1 MLVEPI
7 MQQGTNESLDLLNRI
22 SDELNKDLDPD
33 KMLRR
38 VLDLTVSHLNAST
51 GSVMLFDKQNRVSAF
66 ILQQEDLSQDRA
78 NRIVGTVLDEG
89 FAGWVLKNGEGGI
102 IDDTRHD
109 SRWVV
114 YDNQPYDVRSVIGT
128 PLRRRQRV
136 IGVLTLVHD
145 EPHQFK
151 QDNLPLLNA
160 IAGQAAIALEN
171 ASLFKETEQERKKLS
186 AIINSTQDAVIVTD
200 EHNNVLLINPAAQE
214 MMGLGGH
221 LWDGHALSQLTS
233 NEDLLQV
240 VSPDSPSVREVPLPD
255 GRTMWASITDIPGIG
270 RVTVLRDITAFKAL
284 DKMKR
289 DFVAAFTHDL
299 RTPLAT
305 VKGYVE
311 LVRMDGPL
319 TEHQKEDLDG
329 VTRAANLMKALIED
343 LLQLSKLER
352 LEQLSLEEI
361 DLVEAVSESLNTMK
375 PLAKSKKIEMV
386 METDTNQLVIEGNPV
401 LLSRAVGNLIDNAI
415 KYTPIGGQV
424 AIELNYKDDQALV
437 SVIDNGPGIRAK
449 DLPRVFEK
457 FYRARAEVD
466 DDVPGTG
473 LGLAIVKSITEHHQ
487 GKVWVES
494 EFEQGSSFTIALPL
508 LKNGND

>member
-1 MLVEPI
+1 MAGDRLK
-7 MQQGTNESLDLLNRI
+7 LLNRI

-38 VLDLTVSHLNAST
+38 VLDLTVSYLNATT
-51 GSVMLFDKQNRVSAF
+51 GSILLFDKQNRVSAF
-66 ILQQEDLSQDRA
+66 ILQQTVSDDRA
-78 NRIVGTVLDEG
+78 SRIVGTVLTDG
-89 FAGWVLKNGEGGI
+89 FAGWMLKNGEGGI
-102 IDDTRHD
+102 IYDTRED
-109 SRWVV
+109 KRWVV
-114 YDNQPYDVRSVIGT
+114 YKDQPYDVNSAIGA
-128 PLRRRQRV
+128 PLRRRQRI

-145 EPHQFK
+145 EPNKFK
-151 QDNLPLLNA
+151 EDELLLLNA

-171 ASLFKETEQERKKLS
+171 ARLFRETEQERKKLS
-186 AIINSTQDAVIVTD
+186 AIISSTQDAVLVTD
-200 EHNNVLLINPAAQE
+200 KHNNVLLLNPAAQE

-221 LWDGHALSQLTS
+221 LWDGHVLAELTT
-233 NEDLLQV
+233 NQDLLQV
-240 VSPDSPSVREVPLPD
+240 VSPDSPAVREVPLPD
-255 GRTMWASITDIPGIG
+255 GRTMWASITDIPEIG

-319 TEHQKEDLDG
+319 TEHQKEDLEG

-352 LEQLSLEEI
+352 LEQLVREEI
-361 DLVEAVSESLNTMK
+361 NLGEAVESSVSSMK
-375 PLAKSKKIEMV
+375 PLAKSKKIEMTL
-386 METDTNQLVIEGNPV
+386 EPAPDNLVIEGNQV
-401 LLSRAVGNLIDNAI
+401 LLSRALGNLLDNAI
-415 KYTPIGGQV
+415 KYTPVGGKVSVQ
-424 AIELNYKDDQALV
+424 LNQKEEQALV

-457 FYRARAEVD
+457 FYRARPELD

-473 LGLAIVKSITEHHQ
+473 LGLAIVKSIAEHHY
-487 GKVWVES
+487 GRVWVES
-494 EFEQGSSFTIALPL
+494 EPDTGSAFTLALPL
-508 LKNGND
+508 LGNGAKVILE